1 MKIQRFIPFL
11 VVAVIAGALA
21 YGQGWLQPKQSPKTG
36 EEIRSQVATPG
47 NRLEDLRRLDLEIE
61 LVNDREVK
69 LTYAASGDQ
78 DPRAAIRRGDRPDE
92 GEITGQEAVDQIE
105 AIAGAIPPLPA
116 DEPLTL
122 IQAVLDQ
129 LAIAQTDVREFE
141 FEYVLTDDSR
151 GVVEL
156 QVKDHNDDDWDDDG
170 GRDDS

>member
-1 MKIQRFIPFL
+1 MLP
-11 VVAVIAGALA
+11 A
-21 YGQGWLQPKQSPKTG
+21 
-36 EEIRSQVATPG
+36 EIRTPG
-47 NRLEDLRRLDLEIE
+47 RPFGATAQMKAVLR
-61 LVNDREVK
+61 
-69 LTYAASGDQ
+69 
-78 DPRAAIRRGDRPDE
+78 P
-92 GEITGQEAVDQIE
+92 EAVDQIE

>member
-78 DPRAAIRRGDRPDE
+78 DQGGHSARDRQMKAKLLAKLW
-92 GEITGQEAVDQIE
+92 TDQ
-105 AIAGAIPPLPA
+105 AIAGAIPLPA